1 MIVPVDPTID
11 LIFVKIALFGL
22 RRSSDFHFVLDT
34 ACVTTLVTP
43 ETADRLGYSARDG
56 ERTATVTTALGR
68 EPGYLL
74 RIAELFTF
82 GQGFGDFRVNVH
94 DLPDT
99 SGIDGLLGLDFL
111 RRFNYEIRSKEGR
124 IRAEIVLAYP
134 DQWVILTELDK
145 DEMTLEIHT
154 AVVRGHGSTRRE
166 AWETAQIPDED
177 GRPIAQYFTGRMR
190 SPRPW

>member
-1 MIVPVDPTID
+1 MEPARKFDEPSVSAPA
-11 LIFVKIALFGL
+11 AL
-22 RRSSDFHFVLDT
+22 V
-34 ACVTTLVTP
+34 
-43 ETADRLGYSARDG
+43 RL
-56 ERTATVTTALGR
+56 TW
-68 EPGYLL
+68 P
-74 RIAELFTF
+74 
-82 GQGFGDFRVNVH
+82 
-94 DLPDT
+94 
-99 SGIDGLLGLDFL
+99 
-111 RRFNYEIRSKEGR
+111 
-124 IRAEIVLAYP
+124 EIVLAYP